1 MNCIITGDV
10 KGSRRAK
17 SQNWLDG
24 LKQLF
29 QQFGKTPKDWEIY
42 RGDEFQL
49 EVKNCEEALL
59 IAFQIKAYLRSIKL
73 DVRMSIGFG
82 EKTYKAK
89 KISESNGTAFVNS
102 GVGFENLKKN
112 KTTLSIHSSNKT
124 FDKEMNLI
132 LRLGLSFMDNW
143 LAQSAEFVLITIQNP
158 TLSQE
163 EIGTKLGINQAA
175 VSRRRK
181 RANFD
186 LLLEINSAYVEKLKM
201 LEV

>member
-59 IAFQIKAYLRSIKL
+59 VAFQVKAYLRSIKL
-73 DVRMSIGFG
+73 DARMSIGFG
-82 EKTYKAK
+82 DKTYKAK

-102 GVGFENLKKN
+102 GVGFESLKKN
-112 KTTLSIHSSNKT
+112 KTTLSINSSNKT

-132 LRLGLSFMDNW
+132 LRLGLSFMNNW
-143 LAQSAEFVLITIQNP
+143 LAQSAEFVLVTIQNP

-163 EIGTKLGINQAA
+163 EIGSKLGINQAA

-201 LEV
+201 LVV

>member
-17 SQNWLDG
+17 SENWLEE
-24 LKQLF
+24 LKKLF
-29 QQFGKTPKDWEIY
+29 LQFGKTPMDWEVY

-59 IAFQIKAYLRSIKL
+59 VAFQIKAYLRSIKL
-73 DVRMSIGFG
+73 DARMSIGFG
-82 EKTYKAK
+82 DKTYKTK
-89 KISESNGTAFVNS
+89 KISESNGSAFINS
-102 GVGFENLKKN
+102 GIGFENLKKN
-112 KTTLSIHSSNKT
+112 KTTLSIHSSNKI

-158 TLSQE
+158 KLSQE
-163 EIGTKLGINQAA
+163 EIGSKLGINQAA

-186 LLLEINSAYVEKLKM
+186 LLLEINSAFAEKLKM
-201 LEV
+201 LEI

>member
-17 SQNWLDG
+17 SQNWIDG

-29 QQFGKTPKDWEIY
+29 KQFGKTPMDWEIY

-59 IAFQIKAYLRSIKL
+59 VAFQIKAYLRSIKL

-82 EKTYKAK
+82 DKTYKAK

-132 LRLGLSFMDNW
+132 LRLGLSFIDNW

-163 EIGTKLGINQAA
+163 EIGSKLGINQSA

-186 LLLEINSAYVEKLKM
+186 LLLEINSAFVEKLKM
-201 LEV
+201 LKV

>member
-17 SQNWLDG
+17 SKSWIDG

-29 QQFGKTPKDWEIY
+29 KQFGKTPMDWEIY

-59 IAFQIKAYLRSIKL
+59 VAFQIKAYLRSIKL

-82 EKTYKAK
+82 DKTYKAK

-102 GVGFENLKKN
+102 GIGFENLKKN

-124 FDKEMNLI
+124 LDKEMNLI

-143 LAQSAEFVLITIQNP
+143 LAQPAEFVLVTIQNP

-163 EIGTKLGINQAA
+163 EIGSKLGINQAA

-186 LLLEINSAYVEKLKM
+186 LLLEINSTFVEKLKM
-201 LEV
+201 LEI

>member
-17 SQNWLDG
+17 SENWLEG
-24 LKQLF
+24 LKKLF
-29 QQFGKTPKDWEIY
+29 LQFGKTPIDWEIY

-49 EVKNCEEALL
+49 EVKNYEEALL
-59 IAFQIKAYLRSIKL
+59 VAFQIKAYFRSIKL
-73 DVRMSIGFG
+73 DARMSIGFG
-82 EKTYKAK
+82 DKTYKAK

-102 GVGFENLKKN
+102 GIGFENLKKN
-112 KTTLSIHSSNKT
+112 KTTLSVHSSNNI

-143 LAQSAEFVLITIQNP
+143 LAQSAEFVLVTIQNP
-158 TLSQE
+158 KLSQE
-163 EIGTKLGINQAA
+163 EIGSKLGINQAA

-186 LLLEINSAYVEKLKM
+186 LLMEINSAFSEKIKM
-201 LEV
+201 LEI

>member
-17 SQNWLDG
+17 SQNWIDG

-29 QQFGKTPKDWEIY
+29 KQFGKTPMDWEIY

-49 EVKNCEEALL
+49 EAKNCEEALL
-59 IAFQIKAYLRSIKL
+59 VAFQIKAYLRSIKL

-82 EKTYKAK
+82 DKTYKAK

-186 LLLEINSAYVEKLKM
+186 LLLEINSAFVEKLKM
-201 LEV
+201 LEI

>member
-49 EVKNCEEALL
+49 EVKNYEEALL
-59 IAFQIKAYLRSIKL
+59 VAFQIKAYLRSIKL

-82 EKTYKAK
+82 DKTYKAK

-186 LLLEINSAYVEKLKM
+186 LLMEINSAYVEKLKM
-201 LEV
+201 LEI

>member
-59 IAFQIKAYLRSIKL
+59 VAFQVKAYLRSIKL
-73 DVRMSIGFG
+73 DARMSIGVG
-82 EKTYKAK
+82 DKT
-89 KISESNGTAFVNS
+89 
-102 GVGFENLKKN
+102 
-112 KTTLSIHSSNKT
+112 
-124 FDKEMNLI
+124 
-132 LRLGLSFMDNW
+132 
-143 LAQSAEFVLITIQNP
+143 
-158 TLSQE
+158 
-163 EIGTKLGINQAA
+163 
-175 VSRRRK
+175 
-181 RANFD
+181 
-186 LLLEINSAYVEKLKM
+186 
-201 LEV
+201 

>member
-49 EVKNCEEALL
+49 EVKNYEEALL
-59 IAFQIKAYLRSIKL
+59 VAFQIKAYLRSIKL

-82 EKTYKAK
+82 DKTYKAK

-143 LAQSAEFVLITIQNP
+143 LAQSAEFVLVTIQNP

-163 EIGTKLGINQAA
+163 EIGSKLGINQAA

>member
-49 EVKNCEEALL
+49 EVKNPEEALL
-59 IAFQIKAYLRSIKL
+59 VAFQVKAYLRSIKL
-73 DVRMSIGFG
+73 DARMSIGFG
-82 EKTYKAK
+82 DKTYKAK

-102 GVGFENLKKN
+102 GIGFESLKKN
-112 KTTLSIHSSNKT
+112 KTTLSIHSSTKN

-158 TLSQE
+158 KLSQE
-163 EIGTKLGINQAA
+163 EIGSKLGINQAA

-186 LLLEINSAYVEKLKM
+186 LLMEINSAFVEKLKM

>member
-59 IAFQIKAYLRSIKL
+59 VAFQVKAYLRSIKL
-73 DVRMSIGFG
+73 DARMSIGFG
-82 EKTYKAK
+82 DKTYKAK

-102 GVGFENLKKN
+102 GIGFESLKKN
-112 KTTLSIHSSNKT
+112 KTTLSIHSSNKN

-158 TLSQE
+158 KLSQE
-163 EIGTKLGINQAA
+163 EIGSKLGINQAA

-186 LLLEINSAYVEKLKM
+186 LLMEINSAFVEKLKM

>member
-17 SQNWLDG
+17 SQNWIDG

-29 QQFGKTPKDWEIY
+29 KQFGKTPMDWEIY

-59 IAFQIKAYLRSIKL
+59 VAFQIKAYLRSIKL

-82 EKTYKAK
+82 DKTYKAK

>member
-82 EKTYKAK
+82 DKTYKAK

-186 LLLEINSAYVEKLKM
+186 LLMEINSAYVEKLKM
-201 LEV
+201 LEI

>member
-17 SQNWLDG
+17 SQNWIDG

-29 QQFGKTPKDWEIY
+29 KQFGKTPMDWEIY

-59 IAFQIKAYLRSIKL
+59 VAFQIKAYLRSIKL

-82 EKTYKAK
+82 DKTYKAK

-186 LLLEINSAYVEKLKM
+186 LLLEINSAFVEKLKM
-201 LEV
+201 LEI

>member
-17 SQNWLDG
+17 SENWLEG
-24 LKQLF
+24 LKKLF
-29 QQFGKTPKDWEIY
+29 LQFGKTPIDWEIY

-49 EVKNCEEALL
+49 EVKNYEEALL
-59 IAFQIKAYLRSIKL
+59 VAFQIKAYFRSIKL
-73 DVRMSIGFG
+73 DARMSIGFG
-82 EKTYKAK
+82 DKTYKAK

-102 GVGFENLKKN
+102 GIGFENLKKN
-112 KTTLSIHSSNKT
+112 KTTLSVHSSNNI

-143 LAQSAEFVLITIQNP
+143 LAQSAEFVLVTIQNP
-158 TLSQE
+158 KLSQE
-163 EIGTKLGINQAA
+163 EIGSKLGINQAA

-181 RANFD
+181 RSNFD
-186 LLLEINSAYVEKLKM
+186 LLMEINSAFAEKIKM
-201 LEV
+201 LEI

>member
-17 SQNWLDG
+17 SQNWIDG

-29 QQFGKTPKDWEIY
+29 KQFGKTPMDWEIY

-59 IAFQIKAYLRSIKL
+59 VAFQIKAYLRSIKL

-82 EKTYKAK
+82 DKTYKAK

-186 LLLEINSAYVEKLKM
+186 LLLEINSAFVEKLKM

>member
-17 SQNWLDG
+17 SQNWIDG

-29 QQFGKTPKDWEIY
+29 KQFGKTPMDWEIY

-59 IAFQIKAYLRSIKL
+59 VAFQIKAYLRSIKL

-82 EKTYKAK
+82 DKTYKAK

-163 EIGTKLGINQAA
+163 EIGSKLGINQAA

-186 LLLEINSAYVEKLKM
+186 LLMEINSAYVEKLKM
-201 LEV
+201 LEI

>member
-17 SQNWLDG
+17 SQNWIDG

-29 QQFGKTPKDWEIY
+29 KQFGKTPMDWEIY

-59 IAFQIKAYLRSIKL
+59 VAFQIKAYLRSIKL

-82 EKTYKAK
+82 DKTYKAK

-186 LLLEINSAYVEKLKM
+186 LLLKINSAYVEKLKM

>member
-17 SQNWLDG
+17 SQNWIDG

-29 QQFGKTPKDWEIY
+29 KQFGKTPMDWEIY

-59 IAFQIKAYLRSIKL
+59 VAFQIKAYLRSIKL

-82 EKTYKAK
+82 DKTYKAK

-102 GVGFENLKKN
+102 GIGFENLKKN

-186 LLLEINSAYVEKLKM
+186 LLLEINSAFVEKLKM
-201 LEV
+201 LEI

>member
-17 SQNWLDG
+17 SENWLEG
-24 LKQLF
+24 LKKLLL
-29 QQFGKTPKDWEIY
+29 QFGKTPMDWEIY

-59 IAFQIKAYLRSIKL
+59 VAFQIKAYLRSIKL
-73 DVRMSIGFG
+73 DARMSIGFG
-82 EKTYKAK
+82 DKTYRAK
-89 KISESNGTAFVNS
+89 KIAESNGTAFVNS
-102 GVGFENLKKN
+102 GIGFEKLKKN
-112 KTTLSIHSSNKT
+112 KTSLSIHSSNNI
-124 FDKEMNLI
+124 FDKEMNLL

-143 LAQSAEFVLITIQNP
+143 LAQSAEFVLVKIQNP
-158 TLSQE
+158 SLSQE
-163 EIGTKLGINQAA
+163 EIGLKLGINQAA

-186 LLLEINSAYVEKLKM
+186 LLLELNSAFVEKLKM

>member
-1 MNCIITGDV
+1 MDCIITGDV

-29 QQFGKTPKDWEIY
+29 QHFGKTPKDWEIY

-59 IAFQIKAYLRSIKL
+59 VAFQVKAYLRSIKL

-82 EKTYKAK
+82 DKTYKAK

-112 KTTLSIHSSNKT
+112 KTTLSIHSSNKN

-143 LAQSAEFVLITIQNP
+143 LAQSAEFVLVTIQNP
-158 TLSQE
+158 KLSQE
-163 EIGTKLGINQAA
+163 EIGSKLGINQAA